1 MVSLRHSA
9 HCELVYNLIVSVRG
23 KCTNGRVS
31 LTLSSHVCSIAL
43 TCIPFTS
50 FRLLRVL
57 DLNRDDDTQTGDGD
71 DGNGMGAAI
80 YAGAAAAGVLLII
93 GIIVIIV
100 LWRRRKPSSDGMV
113 KCFFITGQCIN
124 IPMNVNSQQPS
135 TVMVKPTSQACR
147 CFTGMKTLSL
157 PLFYLVC

>member
-1 MVSLRHSA
+1 MVSLRNSA
-9 HCELVYNLIVSVRG
+9 QCELVYNLIVFVRG
-23 KCTNGRVS
+23 KCANCRVP

-43 TCIPFTS
+43 TYIRFTS
-50 FRLLRVL
+50 FRPFRVL
-57 DLNRDDDTQTGDGD
+57 DLKGDDGTQTGDGD

-100 LWRRRKPSSDGMV
+100 LWRRRKPSSDGMM
-113 KCFFITGQCIN
+113 KCFFITGHCIN

-135 TVMVKPTSQACR
+135 TVMVKPTSQVCR
-147 CFTGMKTLSL
+147 CFTA
-157 PLFYLVC
+157 